1 MSTPV
6 LEVADLRT
14 YFHTEEGVVR
24 AVDDLSFRLEAG
36 RTLGIVGESGSGKS
50 VTSLS
55 IMRLLA
61 ASAKIESGRIA
72 LLGKDLVRLPER
84 QMQDIR
90 GLMVQGDA
98 EVVREPGRVLELMRE
113 AARRRGTP
121 EGELPKEARPGVAY
135 IRIRPRRFVSWDYT
149 RS

>member
-1 MSTPV
+1 MPVSFTREEAYEYLDSRPGWLILSTIGKDGYPHSV
-6 LEVADLRT
+6 PIGYFRIGEDLYVGGRDGT
-14 YFHTEEGVVR
+14 Q
-24 AVDDLSFRLEAG
+24 RLRNVERNPKVTA
-36 RTLGIVGESGSGKS
+36 LVESGGS
-50 VTSLS
+50 
-55 IMRLLA
+55 
-61 ASAKIESGRIA
+61 
-72 LLGKDLVRLPER
+72 
-84 QMQDIR
+84 MQDIR

-113 AARRRGTP
+113 AARRRGTA